1 MVRVGLFAMIL
12 LAVASAA
19 YSQSDPD
26 KAYGGRARVSPAVER
41 ASLPTAGSRPRVTSE
56 IRLGDRAPDFELQD
70 ASGARVRLQSL
81 RGQWVALFFVDR
93 RDAVPPLGA
102 VQRDL
107 EARGIRV
114 VAVCAEKPSALR
126 RVLAEHPAD
135 VLALSD
141 PMSDVA
147 ALYGLF
153 DSTQNMTRP
162 GLVLLG
168 IDGTV
173 KLALM
178 GQTLPPEDATRIVQ
192 YAVDGL

>member
-1 MVRVGLFAMIL
+1 M
-12 LAVASAA
+12 
-19 YSQSDPD
+19 
-26 KAYGGRARVSPAVER
+26 
-41 ASLPTAGSRPRVTSE
+41 
-56 IRLGDRAPDFELQD
+56 RLKSF
-70 ASGARVRLQSL
+70 

-107 EARGIRV
+107 GARGIRV

-126 RVLAEHPAD
+126 RMLSEHPTD
-135 VLALSD
+135 VVALSD

-153 DSTQNMTRP
+153 DSTHNMTRP
-162 GLVLLG
+162 GFVLLD

-173 KLALM
+173 KLVIM
-178 GQTLPPEDATRIVQ
+178 GQTLPPKDVTRIVQ